1 MGRLRAQKRGGEE
14 KGLEENT
21 AARSFLAQGR
31 GRAKRTEETRP
42 LKKVRLEEE
51 EEGGGG
57 DRGEKRDEKGGRE
70 AVLLRRSL
78 LGGGRE
84 GGRRVYTTYVW
95 AAAEA
100 EAEAASEAVAEAAAA
115 EMREEKETWGAF
127 GSVFRPC
134 DEATERTDE
143 EERLKVGRR
152 REGRLL
158 SFSPLAPPSPPIVV
172 IVLFLSPSFCY
183 VPYSGEDGKKHGEEK
198 KEAEL

>member
-1 MGRLRAQKRGGEE
+1 MGEGK
-14 KGLEENT
+14 
-21 AARSFLAQGR
+21 
-31 GRAKRTEETRP
+31 TEER
-42 LKKVRLEEE
+42 REMR
-51 EEGGGG
+51 
-57 DRGEKRDEKGGRE
+57 RGEGRPSFCDARFWAE
-70 AVLLRRSL
+70 
-78 LGGGRE
+78 GGRE

-100 EAEAASEAVAEAAAA
+100 EAEAVAEAVAEAAAA

-127 GSVFRPC
+127 GSVFRTC

-183 VPYSGEDGKKHGEEK
+183 VPYSDDDGKKHGEEK
-198 KEAEL
+198 KDSEL